1 MFDFLKTEHH
11 YRRQHLQRMHEL
23 ESSTRLN
30 VKTEKEIDVWIY
42 LLQDIERTRQLYP
55 DTALTVDVFFQ
66 CLARD
71 KSIQILEIALGRDI
85 EAHESKWTSK

>member
-1 MFDFLKTEHH
+1 VFDFLKTEHH

-55 DTALTVDVFFQ
+55 DTALTVD
-66 CLARD
+66 D
-71 KSIQILEIALGRDI
+71 HIKILEIALGRDI

>member
-55 DTALTVDVFFQ
+55 DTALTVD
-66 CLARD
+66 D
-71 KSIQILEIALGRDI
+71 HIKILEIALGRDI